1 MARPEPNICSQK
13 WGKGAVAAF
22 ASTVTFT
29 GADVCAEPE
38 AVNAKLAIA
47 TADQIVLCKAHIL
60 VSFINY
66 L

>member
-13 WGKGAVAAF
+13 WGKGVVAAF

-29 GADVCAEPE
+29 GADVCAEFA

-47 TADQIVLCKAHIL
+47 TADQIVLRKVRIA
-60 VSFINY
+60 VSPINC

>member
-13 WGKGAVAAF
+13 WGKGVVAAL

-29 GADVCAEPE
+29 GADVCADPA

-47 TADQIVLCKAHIL
+47 TADRIVLRKAHIP
-60 VSFINY
+60 VSSINY